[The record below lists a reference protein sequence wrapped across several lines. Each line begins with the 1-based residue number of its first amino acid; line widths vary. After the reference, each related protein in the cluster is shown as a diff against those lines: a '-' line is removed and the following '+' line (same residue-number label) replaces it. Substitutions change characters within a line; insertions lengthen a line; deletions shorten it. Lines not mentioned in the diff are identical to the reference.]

1 MFRMTRTRTRVLSA
15 AAFVGVGAI
24 ALAGCGSSGSG
35 DPDAALEE
43 GGDLLV
49 WAWEPTLEAVV
60 EQFEA
65 DHPEVDVELVNVG
78 TGVDSYTALQ
88 NAISAGSGLP
98 DVAQVE
104 YYALPQFGLQGSL
117 TDLTEFGAA
126 DLDGTFAPGPWDSV
140 HAGEQIIGLPM
151 DSGPMALFYN
161 EAVFEEHGI
170 EVPTTWEEFA
180 EAAYAFQES
189 DPEVYITNDL
199 GDAGWNTS
207 LIWQGGGAPWSSDG
221 ESLTV
226 DLENDE
232 ATQGFA
238 ETWQPLIDDGV
249 LAPINGWTDEW
260 FQGMANGTI
269 ASLVIGAW
277 MPANL
282 EGSVPEGSGDWR
294 VAPMP
299 QWEDGGA
306 ASAENGGSSLAIPA
320 DAEDKDLAYAFIEY
334 ANANSDGVQ
343 LRLDGGAFPATTE
356 HLESAEFQ
364 DQEFEYFGG
373 QKINEVLAESSANV
387 VEGWQYL
394 PFQVY
399 ANTVYGDTAGQAYL
413 GDTTL
418 ADGLTAWQDALKE
431 YGSDQGF
438 TVE

>member
-1 MFRMTRTRTRVLSA
+1 MFRMTQTRTRVLTA
-15 AAFVGVGAI
+15 TAFVGAGAL

-49 WAWEPTLEAVV
+49 WAWEPTLDAVV

-88 NAISAGSGLP
+88 NAITAGSGLP

-117 TDLTEFGAA
+117 SDLTEFGA
-126 DLDGTFAPGPWDSV
+126 DELEGTFAPGPWDSV
-140 HAGEQIIGLPM
+140 HSGEQIIGLPM

-161 EAVFEEHGI
+161 KAVFDEHGI
-170 EVPTTWEEFA
+170 EVPTTWDEFA
-180 EAAYAFQES
+180 QAAYDFQES
-189 DPEVYITNDL
+189 DSDVFLTNDL
-199 GDAGWNTS
+199 GDGGWNTS
-207 LIWQGGGAPWSSDG
+207 LIWQGGGTPWSADG
-221 ESLTV
+221 ENLTI

-232 ATQGFA
+232 ATQRFA

-260 FQGMANGTI
+260 FQGMANGTL

-299 QWEDGGA
+299 QWEDGGQ

-320 DAEDKDLAYAFIEY
+320 DAEDKELAYAFIEY

-356 HLESAEFQ
+356 HLESDDFQ
-364 DQEFEYFGG
+364 NQEFEYFGG

-413 GDTTL
+413 GDMTI
-418 ADGLTAWQDALKE
+418 ADGLTAWQDTLKE
-431 YGSDQGF
+431 YGTDQGF